1 MKHAKHGHY
10 IFEKNSRHTKHIK
23 HGPQFFWGEMLNT
36 LNTSN
41 TSDTFIIKSFF
52 RENLKHVKY
61 VKHVNTFFS
70 GSPTLLAIS
79 TIDVTRY

>member
-1 MKHAKHGHY
+1 MV
-10 IFEKNSRHTKHIK
+10 
-23 HGPQFFWGEMLNT
+23 NT
-36 LNTSN
+36 LN
-41 TSDTFIIKSFF
+41 TSDTFIMKSFF

-79 TIDVTRY
+79 IKNRGYF